1 MLNEGYSVV
10 ELGGVR
16 FDRTF
21 HTEVGER
28 DGYALIYT
36 ELGVELEKTRE
47 LEIFRDHET
56 GKISCKFTGENI
68 PKSAVEEIVAHA
80 IEEFNGLK

>member
-1 MLNEGYSVV
+1 MLGEGYSVV
-10 ELGGVR
+10 ELEGIR

-36 ELGVELEKTRE
+36 ELGVELERERE
-47 LEIFRDHET
+47 LEVFRDHET
-56 GKISCKFTGENI
+56 GKISCNFTGENI
-68 PKSAVEEIVAHA
+68 PRSAIEEIVAHA
-80 IEEFNGLK
+80 IEEFSGIK